1 MGLFDF
7 FRQRRDRES
16 ALAAAV
22 EIQSQGGSV
31 AVGDTTGA
39 VPAAPPLAPPGSVAG
54 ETGDWQEMLKGMA
67 SGQVSISQ
75 AQQSIDLRDVEGLR
89 ADVMAAMKAH
99 GVDPEHP
106 GAVDASQVAGLQ
118 EAVTKAM
125 EAHGIDL
132 PALSAQAWGAMQGG
146 AEFGVPASAPVTNDA
161 VKAQLQQLDRLRA
174 EGALTDDE
182 YRKERQKVL
191 DQL

>member
-1 MGLFDF
+1 MGLLDF
-7 FRQRRDRES
+7 ARRRRDKES
-16 ALAAAV
+16 ALSAAT

-31 AVGDTTGA
+31 SVGDDSGVT
-39 VPAAPPLAPPGSVAG
+39 VPPPAPPGSIAG
-54 ETGDWQEMLKGMA
+54 EPGDWHQLMHGIA
-67 SGQVSISQ
+67 GGQVNVTQ
-75 AQQSIDLRDVEGLR
+75 MPMAIDLRDVEGLR

-106 GAVDASQVAGLQ
+106 GAVDASKVAGLQ
-118 EAVTKAM
+118 EAVSNAM
-125 EAHGIDL
+125 QAHGIDIA
-132 PALSAQAWGAMQGG
+132 ALSAQAMSAMEGG
-146 AEFGVPASAPVTNDA
+146 AGFGVPASPPVTGEA

-182 YRKERQKVL
+182 YQKERQKVL